1 MTKKRGQT
9 PAAVRDSNI
18 KLVMQLL
25 FSKSRSRSDLAESTS
40 LSNPALTK
48 IIDELIGI
56 GLVREGEEIITN
68 ARGRKKV
75 DLTVNKDFA
84 HVIGVDFSSN
94 DILISIADFAKNTVI
109 SNEISDCEIIT
120 INVLERVTEQ
130 IKKMLGETGV
140 GAKCLCIGVP
150 GKIDARTGEVHKA
163 AYKYRGLH
171 DLNIA
176 EYFEK
181 ALSVKTVAV
190 NDASLHMLA
199 EKKFGERD
207 TDSALIYNDFGTG
220 GALWLGGEA
229 FESVSG
235 LAAEFGI
242 APVSYCGENVI
253 YEDICSINAMLR
265 ECGYE
270 VNAPTSY
277 DRFLK
282 AYSERCEKE
291 VKAAERSAEGMALLI
306 RSIVCLTGCTEIIIN
321 GKICDL
327 GNEYIAAVKKFLAE
341 EKTER
346 IAEVNVHFGRFSK
359 NGTIVGAIEKA
370 VECTIDWE
378 IEKRNET

>member
-1 MTKKRGQT
+1 MTEKRGQK
-9 PAAVRDSNI
+9 PAAVRDTNI

-25 FSKSRSRSDLAESTS
+25 FDGSRSRSDLAESVS

-56 GLVREGEEIITN
+56 GLVREGGEIATK

-75 DLTVNKDFA
+75 DLAVNGNFA
-84 HVIGVDFSSN
+84 HVLGVDFSSN
-94 DILISIADFAKNTVI
+94 EIIIALADFSKKIVL
-109 SNEISDCEIIT
+109 SDELFDSEIIT
-120 INVLERVTEQ
+120 KEVLAKVVER
-130 IKKMLGETGV
+130 IKEMLGKARVKAE
-140 GAKCLCIGVP
+140 CLCIGVP
-150 GKIDARTGEVHKA
+150 GKVDVRTGEVRTS
-163 AYKYRGLH
+163 AYKYR
-171 DLNIA
+171 DLQDINIV
-176 EYFEK
+176 EYFEN

-199 EKKFGERD
+199 EKVYGGRER
-207 TDSALIYNDFGTG
+207 DSALIYNDFGTG

-229 FESVSG
+229 FESASG

-242 APVSYCGENVI
+242 APVSYRGENYI

-270 VNAPTSY
+270 VNAPKSY
-277 DRFLK
+277 ERFLR
-282 AYSERCEKE
+282 AYSDGAEKE
-291 VKAAERSAEGMALLI
+291 RMAAERSANGIALLI

-327 GNEYIAAVKKFLAE
+327 GGGYLEAVKRFLLE

-346 IAEVNVHFGRFSK
+346 IARVAVHYGRFGK

-370 VECTIDWE
+370 VGQTIDWE